1 MISKSKKNTSD
12 ISKSNQQKT
21 IAIAS
26 DHAGYELKSFLLS
39 ELQNLGFRLIDLGTY
54 NADKSVDYPDF
65 AKKLA
70 KNIIA
75 KKSDFGV
82 LICGSGVGISI
93 AANRF
98 KEIRAALCGNIKSAK
113 LARNHNDANVICLGA
128 RSLKNQMAL
137 KIVNAFLNADFDGGR
152 HQKRVAKLS

>member
-1 MISKSKKNTSD
+1 MTNKSKNTTSP
-12 ISKSNQQKT
+12 IKKT

-39 ELQNLGFRLIDLGTY
+39 ELGNLDFKLIDLGTDD
-54 NADKSVDYPDF
+54 AEKKVDYPDF

-70 KNIIA
+70 KNISDQ
-75 KKSDFGV
+75 KSNFGI
-82 LICGSGVGISI
+82 LICGSGIGISI

-98 KEIRAALCGNIKSAK
+98 KKIRAALCGSIKSAK

-128 RSLKNQMAL
+128 RLLKDRLAL
-137 KIVNAFLNADFDGGR
+137 KIVKAFLNADFEGGR
-152 HQKRVAKLS
+152 HQKRVTKLS